1 MTTTP
6 ESGMLEEE
14 MVPGMAMDGANPT
27 TRKEAEKIRMLEDIT
42 HREEAGMEAVVR
54 VSMAVGLV
62 QMVEMVQY

>member
-1 MTTTP
+1 
-6 ESGMLEEE
+6 